1 MQRKFLEKRINFSG
15 DLYKNVKL
23 NKSCQYWN
31 KSLGELKQK
40 KSHHEDILLTK
51 NENIELGLK
60 KHSEIEKKQKWNKN
74 NSEKKTIFVEL
85 IETDNQ
91 LI

>member
-1 MQRKFLEKRINFSG
+1 M
-15 DLYKNVKL
+15 
-23 NKSCQYWN
+23 W
-31 KSLGELKQK
+31 ELKQK

-60 KHSEIEKKQKWNKN
+60 KNSEIEKKQKWNKN

>member
-1 MQRKFLEKRINFSG
+1 
-15 DLYKNVKL
+15 
-23 NKSCQYWN
+23 
-31 KSLGELKQK
+31 
-40 KSHHEDILLTK
+40 LTK

-60 KHSEIEKKQKWNKN
+60 KNSEIEKKQKWNKN